1 MRPLRRGPQPG
12 SQRGSRVGV
21 AGRIYLTGLVCAA
34 LAAVVGISIERAR
47 FGPNDQNEALAR
59 VERSVR
65 TEIDSVASA
74 LNGIAS
80 AVAREPALFD
90 TAAADPA
97 GSRPLLDRADRAL
110 QGRTAGVFAV
120 TAYRP
125 SGAWPLAW
133 SGVPSEI
140 GVDRIAGP
148 ETYFVARGPL
158 GLRLIYIKPV
168 LDPVSGHRVG
178 VIAAER
184 LVSSSRGIRTAAPE
198 EGVLSLPT
206 LVPVTV
212 RPHDPGASVPG
223 FVIQSPL
230 GQPLLVAR
238 VTPEAIQETRARW
251 RENISAIVLGIL
263 ALTLIV
269 ALPPLLRW
277 RGAFPALNDH
287 LKAMGVILSLLAAA
301 RLLLWLAPT
310 ERWTDQVFRL
320 TALGPGLRILLR
332 TPIDFLLTLATIAA
346 VVVLAFDLVERLRR
360 TIRHRLPPPDSRS
373 DWAMFA
379 TTQLGAGAAVALLL
393 VGYEVLLGNAISA
406 TSVDALHFSLH
417 PLVSARLAFAVG
429 LLMAQAVVFWAG
441 IVFVVLM
448 TLPWRAPRSGGIAL
462 AGFALQALPVL
473 AISIFPRAIG
483 AAPSTVPAMPTA
495 FAGLA
500 CLALAW
506 GMVWVRPRYRHASQ
520 ALRLFAGALV
530 LLIPAFVLYPSV
542 HHFADRGLRRLVEE
556 EYARQAKDQRPELQA
571 KLRNVLQQI
580 DALDI
585 PNLAAPAP
593 AQAAASNIAFE
604 MWANTNLALER
615 LASSLELYDAEGRPA
630 ARFTLNLPD
639 YVSTAQRWREPSCD
653 WEIFEEASLFG
664 SEERRLF
671 HAGRGICDANSDT
684 PTGGSIVVT
693 VMLDYETLPFITV
706 RNPYNEL
713 IRPADSLPPEGSA
726 GRTVQFVVYG
736 WGRGSLYS
744 SSARA
749 FPLDD
754 TLLGLIAQS
763 RRPFWTTMSDG
774 EREYSTY
781 IQNDRVGIYV
791 IGFPVVTRV
800 DHLINLAELATLI
813 GLTYVVLLAL
823 AWSVSALGGTTAAS
837 GRALLR
843 EVRASFYRKLFL
855 AFLAA
860 SVLPV
865 MVLALATRTFFEL
878 QLESSVQ
885 SDAVRTAAVA
895 QRVIEE
901 YVALQ
906 ELDAGGSQPSDDI
919 MVWLS
924 RAIDQDVNIYRG
936 PMLRATSERDLF
948 DSGLLP
954 ERTPSHVYRAIEI
967 ERLSSHVGQEV
978 IGSVPH
984 VLAAAPVRLEEGR
997 AILTVP
1003 LALRQQ
1009 EVDRQIDTLDR
1020 RVLLAAVLFALLGAA
1035 IGYSMA
1041 ERIGDP
1047 VNRLTR
1053 ATRRIARGDFSA
1065 RVAETSSDE
1074 LRRLVADFNRMA
1086 ADLERQRNELQRTH
1100 RLEAWAEMA
1109 RQVAHEIKNPLTP
1122 IQLSSEHLMRVNK
1135 DKGEPLTPVLEE
1147 CVTSILSQVK
1157 LLRQISAEFSSFASR
1172 PTPHPAP
1179 TSLAELIPPV
1189 VEPYIAGLAGHVRI
1203 DVDVPA
1209 SLPLVVVDRLLLARA
1224 ITNMMENALH
1234 AMPGGG
1240 TLTIKAAAGPALS
1253 EVDGPSTVRLSVAD
1267 TGSGMDPEALRR
1279 IFEPYFSTKATGTG
1293 LGLTIAKRNV
1303 ELHGGRIQAESTL
1316 GKGTTVTIELP
1327 VGEGSIDN
1335 RQTPNE

>member
-1 MRPLRRGPQPG
+1 MKTGSVARPLRRILL
-12 SQRGSRVGV
+12 
-21 AGRIYLTGLVCAA
+21 AGLVCAS
-34 LAAVVGISIERAR
+34 LAAAVGIAIERAR
-47 FGPNDQNEALAR
+47 LGPDDPAEAIAR
-59 VERSVR
+59 VERSAR
-65 TEIDSVASA
+65 AEIDGVASA
-74 LNGIAS
+74 LNDITAS
-80 AVAREPALFD
+80 VAREPALFD

-97 GSRPLLDRADRAL
+97 GARPLLDRADQAL
-110 QGRTAGVFAV
+110 QARTAGVFAV

-125 SGAWPLAW
+125 SGTPLAW

-140 GVDRIAGP
+140 GIERIAGP
-148 ETYFVARGPL
+148 ETFFVAHGPL

-168 LDPVSGHRVG
+168 LDPVSGHRIG
-178 VIAAER
+178 VVASER
-184 LVSSSRGIRTAAPE
+184 LISSSRGLRTIAPE

-212 RPHDPGASVPG
+212 KPHDAGSSENG

-230 GQPLLVAR
+230 GQPLLVAQ
-238 VTPEAIQETRARW
+238 VTAEAIHETRARW
-251 RENISAIVLGIL
+251 RGDVSALVLGIL

-269 ALPPLLRW
+269 AVPPLFRW
-277 RGAFPALNDH
+277 RGAFPKLKEHLN
-287 LKAMGVILSLLAAA
+287 ATGVILTMIVAA
-301 RLLLWLAPT
+301 RVVLWFAPT
-310 ERWTDQVFRL
+310 LRWTDQVFR
-320 TALGPGLRILLR
+320 TNVLGPGLRALLR
-332 TPIDFLLTLATIAA
+332 TPVDFLLTMAAAAA
-346 VVVLAFDLVERLRR
+346 VIALAFDLVDRLRR
-360 TIRHRLPPPDSRS
+360 TVRRRLPPPDDRRE
-373 DWAMFA
+373 WALFA
-379 TTQLGAGAAVALLL
+379 ATQLGAGTAVALLL

-417 PLVSARLAFAVG
+417 PLASARLAFAVG
-429 LLMAQAVVFWAG
+429 LLLAQSIVFWSG
-441 IVFVVLM
+441 IVAVVLM
-448 TLPWRAPRSGGIAL
+448 TLPWRVPRNGGVAV

-483 AAPSTVPAMPTA
+483 AAPSTVPALPTA

-500 CLALAW
+500 CLSLAW
-506 GMVWVRPRYRHASQ
+506 AMVWARPRYRHASQ
-520 ALRLFAGALV
+520 ALRLFTGALV

-542 HHFADRGLRRLVEE
+542 HHFADRGLRRLIEE
-556 EYARQAKDQRPELQA
+556 EYARQAKDQRPELHA
-571 KLRNVLQQI
+571 KLQTVLQQI

-585 PNLAAPAP
+585 PNLSAPART
-593 AQAAASNIAFE
+593 QSGASNPALE
-604 MWANTNLALER
+604 LWAKTNLATER
-615 LASSLELYDAEGRPA
+615 LASSLELYDAAGRLA
-630 ARFTLNLPD
+630 GRRFALNLPD
-639 YVSTAQRWREPSCD
+639 YVSTAQTWREPSCD

-671 HAGRGICDANSDT
+671 HAGRGICAANSDT
-684 PTGGSIVVT
+684 PTGGSIVVN
-693 VMLDYETLPFITV
+693 VMLDYETLPFIAP

-713 IRPADSLPPEGSA
+713 IRPADTVPPEGAA
-726 GRTVQFVVYG
+726 GRSVQFIVYG

-744 SSARA
+744 SNART

-754 TLLGLIAQS
+754 TLLGVIAQS

-774 EREYSTY
+774 ERDYSAY
-781 IQNDRVGIYV
+781 IQNDRAGIYV
-791 IGFPVVTRV
+791 IGFPVVTRL
-800 DHLINLAELATLI
+800 DHLINLAELTTLV
-813 GLTYVVLLAL
+813 GLTYVVLLTL
-823 AWSVSALGGTTAAS
+823 AWSVSALGGTAAAS

-885 SDAVRTAAVA
+885 SDAVRVAAVA

-906 ELDAGGSQPSDDI
+906 ERDEGASPSDDI

-936 PMLRATSERDLF
+936 PSLRATSERDLF

-954 ERTPSHVYRAIEI
+954 ERTPGHVYRAIEI
-967 ERLSSHVGQEV
+967 DRLSSHVGQEI
-978 IGSVPH
+978 IGAVPH

-1020 RVLLAAVLFALLGAA
+1020 RVLLAAVLFALLGAG

-1074 LRRLVADFNRMA
+1074 LRKLVADFNRMA
-1086 ADLERQRNELQRTH
+1086 GDLERQRNELQRTH

-1135 DKGEPLTPVLEE
+1135 DRGEPLTPVLEE

-1172 PTPHPAP
+1172 PTPHPTA
-1179 TSLAELIPPV
+1179 TSLAELIPSV
-1189 VEPYIAGLAGHVRI
+1189 VEPYITGLAGRVTI

-1209 SLPLVVVDRLLLARA
+1209 SLPMVVVDRALLARA

-1234 AMPGGG
+1234 AMPGSG
-1240 TLTIKAAAGPALS
+1240 TLTIKAEAR
-1253 EVDGPSTVRLSVAD
+1253 PSSVRLSVAD
-1267 TGSGMDPEALRR
+1267 TGTGMDPEALRR

-1303 ELHGGRIQAESTL
+1303 ELNGGRIHVESAL
-1316 GKGTTVTIELP
+1316 GRGTTVTIELP
-1327 VGEGSIDN
+1327 VGDVSNEE
-1335 RQTPNE
+1335 RQTENG

>member
-1 MRPLRRGPQPG
+1 MC
-12 SQRGSRVGV
+12 
-21 AGRIYLTGLVCAA
+21 AG
-34 LAAVVGISIERAR
+34 LAAIAGISIERAR
-47 FGPNDQNEALAR
+47 FGPNNQTEALAR

-65 TEIDSVASA
+65 AEIDSVASA
-74 LNGIAS
+74 LASIATT
-80 AVAREPALFD
+80 VAREPALFD

-97 GSRPLLDRADRAL
+97 GARHLLDRADQAL

-125 SGAWPLAW
+125 SGTPLAW

-140 GVDRIAGP
+140 GGDRIAGP
-148 ETYFVARGPL
+148 ETFFVARGPL
-158 GLRLIYIKPV
+158 GLRLIYIRPV
-168 LDPVSGHRVG
+168 LHPVSGNRVG
-178 VIAAER
+178 VVAAER
-184 LVSSSRGIRTAAPE
+184 LVSSSRGIRSAAPE

-212 RPHDPGASVPG
+212 RPYEQPASAPG

-230 GQPLLVAR
+230 GQALLVAR
-238 VTPEAIQETRARW
+238 VTPDAIEETRARW
-251 RENISAIVLGIL
+251 RGNISAVVLAVL

-269 ALPPLLRW
+269 ATPPLLRW
-277 RGAFPALNDH
+277 RESFPKLRQH
-287 LKAMGVILSLLAAA
+287 LKAIGLILALLIAA
-301 RLLLWLAPT
+301 RLLLWFAPT
-310 ERWTDQVFRL
+310 LRWTDQIFRT
-320 TALGPGLRILLR
+320 TALGPGLRTLLR
-332 TPIDFLLTLATIAA
+332 TPVDFLLTMAMIAA
-346 VVVLAFDLVERLRR
+346 IVVLAFDLVERLRR
-360 TIRHRLPPPDSRS
+360 TMRHRVPPPSSRS
-373 DWAMFA
+373 DWITFA
-379 TTQLGAGAAVALLL
+379 VTQFGAGAAVALLL

-417 PLVSARLAFAVG
+417 PLVSARLAFALG
-429 LLMAQAVVFWAG
+429 LILAEAIVFWTG
-441 IVFVVLM
+441 IVIVVLM
-448 TLPWRAPRSGGIAL
+448 TLPWRVSRSGGIAL
-462 AGFALQALPVL
+462 AGFALQAAPVFI
-473 AISIFPRAIG
+473 ISIFPRVIG
-483 AAPSTVPAMPTA
+483 AAPSTVPALPTA
-495 FAGLA
+495 FAGVA

-506 GMVWVRPRYRHASQ
+506 GMAWARPRYRHASQ
-520 ALRLFAGALV
+520 ALRLFTGALV

-542 HHFADRGLRRLVEE
+542 HHFADRGLRRLIEE

-571 KLRNVLQQI
+571 KLRTVLQQI

-585 PNLAAPAP
+585 PNLAAPAG
-593 AQAAASNIAFE
+593 AQTTTSNIAFE
-604 MWANTNLALER
+604 MWAQTNLATER
-615 LASSLELYDAEGRPA
+615 LASSLELYDAEGRLDGR
-630 ARFTLNLPD
+630 RFALNLPE
-639 YVSTAQRWREPSCD
+639 YVSTTQRWREPSCN

-671 HAGRGICDANSDT
+671 HAGRRICEESSDT
-684 PTGGSIVVT
+684 PTGGSIVVN
-693 VMLDYETLPFITV
+693 VMLDYETLPFITA

-713 IRPADSLPPEGSA
+713 IRPADALPPEGSA
-726 GRTVQFVVYG
+726 GRSVQFVVYG

-744 SSARA
+744 SNARA
-749 FPLDD
+749 FPLDES
-754 TLLGLIAQS
+754 LLSIIAQS
-763 RRPFWTTMSDG
+763 RRPFWTTMNDG
-774 EREYSTY
+774 ERDFSAY

-791 IGFPVVTRV
+791 IGYPVVTRL
-800 DHLINLAELATLI
+800 DHLINLAELTTLV
-813 GLTYVVLLAL
+813 GLTYVVLLTL

-885 SDAVRTAAVA
+885 SDAVRVAAVA

-906 ELDAGGSQPSDDI
+906 AREAGPEPSDDI

-924 RAIDQDVNIYRG
+924 RAIDHDVNIYRG
-936 PMLRATSERDLF
+936 PSLRATSERDLF

-954 ERTPSHVYRAIEI
+954 ERTPGHVYRAIEI

-1035 IGYSMA
+1035 IGYYMA

-1074 LRRLVADFNRMA
+1074 LRRLVADFNHMA

-1179 TSLAELIPPV
+1179 TSLAELIPAV
-1189 VEPYIAGLAGHVRI
+1189 VEPYITGLAGRVTI
-1203 DVDVPA
+1203 NVDVPA
-1209 SLPLVVVDRLLLARA
+1209 SLPTVIVDRVLLARA

-1240 TLTIKAAAGPALS
+1240 TLTIKADAT
-1253 EVDGPSTVRLSVAD
+1253 PSRVRLSVAD
-1267 TGSGMDPEALRR
+1267 SGTGMDPEALRR

-1303 ELHGGRIQAESTL
+1303 ELNGGQIYVQSSL

-1327 VGEGSIDN
+1327 VSEDS
-1335 RQTPNE
+1335 NEKRKT

>member
-1 MRPLRRGPQPG
+1 MSSVPVARPLR
-12 SQRGSRVGV
+12 
-21 AGRIYLTGLVCAA
+21 RIYLTGLVCAA
-34 LAAVVGISIERAR
+34 LAAAAGITLERRR
-47 FGPNDQNEALAR
+47 FGPNDQIEALAR

-65 TEIDSVASA
+65 AEFDAVASA
-74 LNGIAS
+74 LSDIAAS
-80 AVAREPALFD
+80 VAREPAQFD

-97 GSRPLLDRADRAL
+97 GARPLLDRADRAL

-140 GVDRIAGP
+140 AVERIAGP
-148 ETYFVARGPL
+148 ETFFVERGPL
-158 GLRLIYIKPV
+158 GLRLIYLKPV
-168 LDPVSGHRVG
+168 LEPVSGHRVG

-184 LVSSSRGIRTAAPE
+184 LVSSSRGMRTAAPE
-198 EGVLSLPT
+198 EGILSLPT
-206 LVPVTV
+206 LVPMTV
-212 RPHDPGASVPG
+212 RPHDPQATTPG
-223 FVIQSPL
+223 FVIYSPL

-238 VTPEAIQETRARW
+238 ATTEAIEETRARW
-251 RENISAIVLGIL
+251 RGNISAIVLGIL
-263 ALTLIV
+263 ALTVIV
-269 ALPPLLRW
+269 AMPPLLRW
-277 RGAFPALNDH
+277 RESFPKLKDH
-287 LKAMGVILSLLAAA
+287 LKAAGVILALLAVA
-301 RLLLWLAPT
+301 RLLLWFAPT
-310 ERWTDQVFRL
+310 VRWTDQVFHA
-320 TALGPGLRILLR
+320 TALGPGLRTLLR
-332 TPIDFLLTLATIAA
+332 TPVDFLLTMAAIAT
-346 VVVLAFDLVERLRR
+346 VVVLTFDLVERLRR
-360 TIRHRLPPPDSRS
+360 VIRPRLPPPESRPEWTAFS
-373 DWAMFA
+373 AA
-379 TTQLGAGAAVALLL
+379 QLGAGAAVALLL

-429 LLMAQAVVFWAG
+429 LILAQAVVFWAA
-441 IVFVVLM
+441 IVIVLLA
-448 TLPWRAPRSGGIAL
+448 TLPWRVPRSGGVAL
-462 AGFALQALPVL
+462 AAFALQAAPVL
-473 AISIFPRAIG
+473 VISIFPRVIG
-483 AAPSTVPAMPTA
+483 AAPSTVPALPTV

-542 HHFADRGLRRLVEE
+542 HHFADRGLRRLIEE

-571 KLRNVLQQI
+571 TLRTVLQQI

-585 PNLAAPAP
+585 PNLAAPVP
-593 AQAAASNIAFE
+593 AQAATPNIAFE
-604 MWANTNLALER
+604 MWTKTSLATER
-615 LASSLELYDAEGRPA
+615 LASSLELYDAAGRLSGR
-630 ARFTLNLPD
+630 RFALNLPD
-639 YVSTAQRWREPSCD
+639 YVSTAQTWREPSCD

-671 HAGRGICDANSDT
+671 HAGRGICEAGSDT
-684 PTGGSIVVT
+684 PSGGSIVVN
-693 VMLDYETLPFITV
+693 VMLDYEALPFITA

-713 IRPADSLPPEGSA
+713 IRPADTLPPEGSA
-726 GRTVQFVVYG
+726 GRSVQFAVYG
-736 WGRGSLYS
+736 WGRGSIYS
-744 SSARA
+744 STTRA
-749 FPLDD
+749 FPMNDSLLD
-754 TLLGLIAQS
+754 LIAQS
-763 RRPFWTTMSDG
+763 RQPFWTTMSDG
-774 EREYSTY
+774 ERDYSTY
-781 IQNDRVGIYV
+781 IQNDRAGIYV
-791 IGFPVVTRV
+791 IGFPVVTRT
-800 DHLINLAELATLI
+800 DHLINLAELATLV
-813 GLTYVVLLAL
+813 GLTYVVVLAL

-885 SDAVRTAAVA
+885 SDAVRVAAVA

-906 ELDAGGSQPSDDI
+906 ERDAGASQPSDDI

-924 RAIDQDVNIYRG
+924 RAIDQDVNIYQG
-936 PMLRATSERDLF
+936 PTLRATSERDLF

-954 ERTPSHVYRAIEI
+954 ERTPGHVYRAIEI
-967 ERLSSHVGQEV
+967 DRLSSYVGQEV
-978 IGSVPH
+978 VGSAPH
-984 VLAAAPVRLEEGR
+984 VLAAAPVRLEGGR

-1047 VNRLTR
+1047 VNRVTR

-1179 TSLAELIPPV
+1179 TSLAELIPSV
-1189 VEPYIAGLAGHVRI
+1189 VEPYITGLAGRVAI
-1203 DVDVPA
+1203 EVDVPA
-1209 SLPLVVVDRLLLARA
+1209 SLPMVVIDRVLLARA
-1224 ITNMMENALH
+1224 LTNMIENALH

-1240 TLTIKAAAGPALS
+1240 TLTIRANA
-1253 EVDGPSTVRLSVAD
+1253 GPSTIRLSVAD
-1267 TGSGMDPEALRR
+1267 TGTGMDPEALRR

-1303 ELHGGRIQAESTL
+1303 ELQGGQIYVQSSP

-1327 VGEGSIDN
+1327 VGEGRSEE
-1335 RQTPNE
+1335 RKPQNE

>member
-1 MRPLRRGPQPG
+1 MKTAPVARPLRRIFL
-12 SQRGSRVGV
+12 S
-21 AGRIYLTGLVCAA
+21 GLVCAA
-34 LAAVVGISIERAR
+34 LAAAAGIAIERAR
-47 FGPNDQNEALAR
+47 LGPDHPADAIAR

-65 TEIDSVASA
+65 EAIDDVASA
-74 LNGIAS
+74 LSDIATS
-80 AVAREPALFD
+80 VAREPALFD

-97 GSRPLLDRADRAL
+97 GARPLLDRADQAL

-125 SGAWPLAW
+125 SGTPLAW

-140 GVDRIAGP
+140 GVERIAGP
-148 ETYFVARGPL
+148 EAYFVARGPL

-168 LDPVSGHRVG
+168 LDPASGHRLG

-184 LVSSSRGIRTAAPE
+184 LISSSHGIRTATPE
-198 EGVLSLPT
+198 LGLLSLPT
-206 LVPVTV
+206 LVPVSV
-212 RPHDPGASVPG
+212 APHDPRDSAPG
-223 FVIQSPL
+223 VVIQSPL
-230 GQPLLVAR
+230 GQPLLA
-238 VTPEAIQETRARW
+238 TSITAESIQETRARW
-251 RENISAIVLGIL
+251 RGNVSAVVLGIL
-263 ALTLIV
+263 ALTLII
-269 ALPPLLRW
+269 AIPPLLRW
-277 RGAFPALNDH
+277 RESFPQLTDH
-287 LKAMGVILSLLAAA
+287 LKAAGVILAMLIAA
-301 RLLLWLAPT
+301 RLLLWFAPT
-310 ERWTDQVFRL
+310 ARWTDQVFRT
-320 TALGPGLRILLR
+320 TALGTSLRALLR
-332 TPIDFLLTLATIAA
+332 TPIDFLLTMAA
-346 VVVLAFDLVERLRR
+346 AAAFVALAFDLADRLRR
-360 TIRHRLPPPDSRS
+360 TVRHRLPPPDDRQE
-373 DWAMFA
+373 WMMFA
-379 TTQLGAGAAVALLL
+379 VTQVCAGAAVALLL
-393 VGYEVLLGNAISA
+393 VGYEVLLGNAIAA

-417 PLVSARLAFAVG
+417 PLATARLAFALG
-429 LLMAQAVVFWAG
+429 LLLAQAVVFWAG
-441 IVFVVLM
+441 IVVVVLM
-448 TLPWRAPRSGGIAL
+448 TLPWRAPRSGGVAIA
-462 AGFALQALPVL
+462 AFTLQALPVL
-473 AISIFPRAIG
+473 VISIFPRAIG
-483 AAPSTVPAMPTA
+483 AAPSTVPAVPTV
-495 FAGLA
+495 FAALS

-506 GMVWVRPRYRHASQ
+506 GMVWARPRYRHASQ

-542 HHFADRGLRRLVEE
+542 HHFADRGLRRLIEE
-556 EYARQAKDQRPELQA
+556 EYARQAKEQRPELHA

-585 PNLAAPAP
+585 PRLTAPQRAAQPP
-593 AQAAASNIAFE
+593 G
-604 MWANTNLALER
+604 TNLALAMWGETNLASER
-615 LASSLELYDAEGRPA
+615 LASSLELYDASGRLA
-630 ARFTLNLPD
+630 WRFALNLPD
-639 YVSTAQRWREPSCD
+639 FVSTAQQWREPSCD

-664 SEERRLF
+664 TEERRLF
-671 HAGRGICDANSDT
+671 HAGRGICEPNSDT
-684 PTGGSIVVT
+684 PTGGSIVVN
-693 VMLDYETLPFITV
+693 VMLDYETLPFITA
-706 RNPYNEL
+706 RNPYAEL
-713 IRPADSLPPEGSA
+713 IRPADTLPSEGSA
-726 GRTVQFVVYG
+726 GRSVQFVVYG
-736 WGRGSLYS
+736 WGRGSLFS
-744 SSARA
+744 STDRA
-749 FPLDD
+749 FPLDEG
-754 TLLGLIAQS
+754 LLGVIAQS

-774 EREYSTY
+774 ERSYSTY

-791 IGFPVVTRV
+791 IGFPIVTRL
-800 DHLINLAELATLI
+800 DHLINLAELTTLV
-813 GLTYVVLLAL
+813 GLTYVVLLTL
-823 AWSVSALGGTTAAS
+823 AWSVSALGGATAAS

-855 AFLAA
+855 AFLLA

-885 SDAVRTAAVA
+885 SDAVRVAAVA

-906 ELDAGGSQPSDDI
+906 ERDAAESPNDDI

-936 PMLRATSERDLF
+936 PTLRATSERDLF

-954 ERTPSHVYRAIEI
+954 ERTPGHVYRAIEI
-967 ERLSSHVGQEV
+967 DRLASHVGQEN

-1009 EVDRQIDTLDR
+1009 EVDRQIDALDR

-1035 IGYSMA
+1035 LGYYMA

-1053 ATRRIARGDFSA
+1053 ATRRIARGDFGA

-1074 LRRLVADFNRMA
+1074 LRRLVADFNQMA
-1086 ADLERQRNELQRTH
+1086 ADLERQRKELQRTH

-1135 DKGEPLTPVLEE
+1135 DRGEPLTPVLED

-1179 TSLAELIPPV
+1179 TSLAELIPSV
-1189 VEPYIAGLAGHVRI
+1189 VEPYITGLAGRVAVE
-1203 DVDVPA
+1203 VDVPA
-1209 SLPLVVVDRLLLARA
+1209 SLPMVVVDRVLLARA
-1224 ITNMMENALH
+1224 ITNMIENALH

-1240 TLTIKAAAGPALS
+1240 TLTIKAEAR
-1253 EVDGPSTVRLSVAD
+1253 PSAVRIAVAD
-1267 TGSGMDPEALRR
+1267 TGTGMDPEALRR

-1303 ELHGGRIQAESTL
+1303 ELNGGQIHVQSSP

-1327 VGEGSIDN
+1327 V
-1335 RQTPNE
+1335 

>member
-1 MRPLRRGPQPG
+1 VSTAAVARPLRR
-12 SQRGSRVGV
+12 
-21 AGRIYLTGLVCAA
+21 ICLTGLVCAA
-34 LAAVVGISIERAR
+34 LAAAAGITIERTR
-47 FGPNDQNEALAR
+47 FGPDDPDEARAR

-65 TEIDSVASA
+65 AEIDSVAA
-74 LNGIAS
+74 TLNDIAS
-80 AVAREPALFD
+80 FVAVQPALFD

-97 GSRPLLDRADRAL
+97 GARPLLDRADQAL
-110 QGRTAGVFAV
+110 RGRTPGVFAV

-140 GVDRIAGP
+140 SVDRIAGP

-158 GLRLIYIKPV
+158 GLRLIYVRPV

-184 LVSSSRGIRTAAPE
+184 LVSSSRGIRRAGPE

-206 LVPVTV
+206 LVPANV
-212 RPHDPGASVPG
+212 RPYDPQSGSPG
-223 FVIQSPL
+223 FVIESPL
-230 GQPLLVAR
+230 GQPLLVAS
-238 VTPEAIQETRARW
+238 VTEEAIHNTRARW
-251 RENISAIVLGIL
+251 RSNVSAIVLAIL
-263 ALTLIV
+263 ALMLVV
-269 ALPPLLRW
+269 AMPPLLRW
-277 RGAFPALNDH
+277 RDSFPQWKDH
-287 LKAMGVILSLLAAA
+287 LQAAA
-301 RLLLWLAPT
+301 VIVVLLVGARFVLWFAPT
-310 ERWTDQVFRL
+310 ERWTDQVFR
-320 TALGPGLRILLR
+320 TAALGPALRALLR
-332 TPIDFLLTLATIAA
+332 TPIDFLLTMAGMAA
-346 VVVLAFDLVERLRR
+346 LVVLAFDLVERLRR
-360 TIRHRLPPPDSRS
+360 TFRLRLPPPESRHE
-373 DWAMFA
+373 WAVFA
-379 TTQLGAGAAVALLL
+379 ATQMGAGAAVALLL

-429 LLMAQAVVFWAG
+429 LLLAQAVVFWAG
-441 IVFVVLM
+441 IAIVVLL
-448 TLPWRAPRSGGIAL
+448 TLPWRVPRRGGTAF
-462 AGFALQALPVL
+462 AAFALQAVPVL
-473 AISIFPRAIG
+473 VISIFPRAIG
-483 AAPSTVPAMPTA
+483 AAPSTVPALPTA

-500 CLALAW
+500 CLGLAW
-506 GMVWVRPRYRHASQ
+506 GMVWARPRYRHASQ

-542 HHFADRGLRRLVEE
+542 HHFADRGLRRLIEE
-556 EYARQAKDQRPELQA
+556 EYARQAKDQRPELHA
-571 KLRNVLQQI
+571 KLQTVLQQI
-580 DALDI
+580 DALDT
-585 PNLAAPAP
+585 PDLSSSRALPAG
-593 AQAAASNIAFE
+593 SNPAFE
-604 MWANTNLALER
+604 MWAQTNLATER
-615 LASSLELYDAEGRPA
+615 LASSLELYDAEGRLQGR
-630 ARFTLNLPD
+630 RFALNLPD
-639 YVSTAQRWREPSCD
+639 YVSNAQRWREPSCD

-671 HAGRGICDANSDT
+671 HAGRGICAANSDT
-684 PTGGSIVVT
+684 PTGGSIVVN
-693 VMLDYETLPFITV
+693 VMLDYETLPFITT

-713 IRPADSLPPEGSA
+713 IRPADTLPPEGTA
-726 GRTVQFVVYG
+726 GRSVQFVVYG

-744 SSARA
+744 SNARA

-754 TLLGLIAQS
+754 TLLGVIAQS

-774 EREYSTY
+774 ERDYSTY

-791 IGFPVVTRV
+791 IGFPVVTRI
-800 DHLINLAELATLI
+800 DHLINLAELTTLV
-813 GLTYVVLLAL
+813 GLTYVILLTL
-823 AWSVSALGGTTAAS
+823 IWSLSALGGTSAAS

-885 SDAVRTAAVA
+885 SDAVRIAAVA

-906 ELDAGGSQPSDDI
+906 ERDVGPSPSDDI

-924 RAIDQDVNIYRG
+924 RAIDQDVNIYSG
-936 PMLRATSERDLF
+936 PTLRATSERDLF

-978 IGSVPH
+978 VGSVPH

-1035 IGYSMA
+1035 IGYYMA

-1086 ADLERQRNELQRTH
+1086 ADLERQRQELERTH

-1135 DKGEPLTPVLEE
+1135 DKGEPLTPVLED

-1179 TSLAELIPPV
+1179 TSLAELIPSV
-1189 VEPYIAGLAGHVRI
+1189 VEPYVTGLAGRVTI
-1203 DVDVPA
+1203 DVDVPS
-1209 SLPLVVVDRLLLARA
+1209 SLPLVVVDRVLLSRA

-1240 TLTIKAAAGPALS
+1240 TLTITAEAAAS
-1253 EVDGPSTVRLSVAD
+1253 VVRLSVSD
-1267 TGSGMDPEALRR
+1267 TGTGMDAEALRR

-1303 ELHGGRIQAESTL
+1303 ELNGGQIHVQSAP

-1327 VGEGSIDN
+1327 V
-1335 RQTPNE
+1335 

>member
-1 MRPLRRGPQPG
+1 MSTASVARPLRR
-12 SQRGSRVGV
+12 
-21 AGRIYLTGLVCAA
+21 IYLAGLVCAA
-34 LAAVVGISIERAR
+34 LAAAVGISIERAR
-47 FGPNDQNEALAR
+47 FGPDDPNEAMAR

-65 TEIDSVASA
+65 AEIDVVASA
-74 LNGIAS
+74 LTDIAAS
-80 AVAREPALFD
+80 VAREQALFD
-90 TAAADPA
+90 IAAADPTEGA
-97 GSRPLLDRADRAL
+97 RRLLDRADQAL

-140 GVDRIAGP
+140 SLERIVGP
-148 ETYFVARGPL
+148 ETFFVARGPL
-158 GLRLIYIKPV
+158 GLRLIYTRPV

-178 VIAAER
+178 VVAAER
-184 LVSSSRGIRTAAPE
+184 LISSSRGMRAAAPE
-198 EGVLSLPT
+198 EGLLSLPT

-212 RPHDPGASVPG
+212 RAYDARENAEG
-223 FVIQSPL
+223 FAIPSPL

-238 VTPEAIQETRARW
+238 VTPGAIEDTRARW
-251 RENISAIVLGIL
+251 RANISGAVLGIL

-269 ALPPLLRW
+269 SLPPLLRW
-277 RGAFPALNDH
+277 RESFPKLRSH
-287 LKAMGVILSLLAAA
+287 LKAISVVVLLLVAA
-301 RLLLWLAPT
+301 RLLLWFAPT
-310 ERWTDQVFRL
+310 VRWTDQVFR
-320 TALGPGLRILLR
+320 TAALGPGLRTLLR
-332 TPIDFLLTLATIAA
+332 TPVDFLLTMAVIAA
-346 VVVLAFDLVERLRR
+346 AVMLAFDLVERLRR
-360 TIRHRLPPPDSRS
+360 TIRHRLPPPEQRQ
-373 DWAMFA
+373 DWTMFA
-379 TTQLGAGAAVALLL
+379 VAQIGAGAAVALLL

-417 PLVSARLAFAVG
+417 PLVSARLAFALG
-429 LLMAQAVVFWAG
+429 LLLAQAVVFWSAVV
-441 IVFVVLM
+441 IVVLM
-448 TLPWRAPRSGGIAL
+448 TLPWRVPRTGGVAL
-462 AGFALQALPVL
+462 AGFALQAVPVL

-483 AAPSTVPAMPTA
+483 AAPSTVPAIPTA

-506 GMVWVRPRYRHASQ
+506 GMVWARPRYRHASQ

-542 HHFADRGLRRLVEE
+542 HHFADRGLRRLIEE
-556 EYARQAKDQRPELQA
+556 EYARQAKDQRPELHA
-571 KLRNVLQQI
+571 KLRTVLQQI
-580 DALDI
+580 DALEI
-585 PNLAAPAP
+585 PPLAPPAP
-593 AQAAASNIAFE
+593 NQPASSLAFE
-604 MWANTNLALER
+604 LWRQTNLATER
-615 LASSLELYDAEGRPA
+615 LASSLELYDAAGRLDGR
-630 ARFTLNLPD
+630 RFALNLPD
-639 YVSTAQRWREPSCD
+639 YAPTTLWHEPSCD

-671 HAGRGICDANSDT
+671 HAGRGICDSNSDV
-684 PTGGSIVVT
+684 PTGGSIVVN
-693 VMLDYETLPFITV
+693 VMLDYETLPFITA

-713 IRPADSLPPEGSA
+713 IRPSDMLPPEGSV
-726 GRTVQFVVYG
+726 GRSVQFVVYG

-744 SSARA
+744 SNTRA

-754 TLLGLIAQS
+754 ALLDVIAQS

-774 EREYSTY
+774 ERQFSTY

-791 IGFPVVTRV
+791 IGFPVVTRL
-800 DHLINLAELATLI
+800 DHLINLAELTTLV
-813 GLTYVVLLAL
+813 GLTYAVLLL
-823 AWSVSALGGTTAAS
+823 LGWSVSALGGTTASS

-860 SVLPV
+860 SVVPV

-885 SDAVRTAAVA
+885 SDAVRVASVA

-906 ELDAGGSQPSDDI
+906 ERAVGASPNDDI

-924 RAIDQDVNIYRG
+924 RAIDQDVNIYQG
-936 PMLRATSERDLF
+936 PTLRATSERDLF

-967 ERLSSHVGQEV
+967 DRLPSHVGQEV

-1035 IGYSMA
+1035 IGYTMA

-1065 RVAETSSDE
+1065 RVMETSSDE
-1074 LRRLVADFNRMA
+1074 LRRLVADFNHMA

-1172 PTPHPAP
+1172 PTPHPSP
-1179 TSLAELIPPV
+1179 TSLAELIPAV
-1189 VEPYIAGLAGHVRI
+1189 VEPYITGLAGRVTI

-1209 SLPLVVVDRLLLARA
+1209 SLPTVVVDRVLLARA
-1224 ITNMMENALH
+1224 LTNMIENALH

-1240 TLTIKAAAGPALS
+1240 TLTITATAGS
-1253 EVDGPSTVRLSVAD
+1253 SSIRLSVAD
-1267 TGSGMDPEALRR
+1267 TGTGMDPEALRR

-1303 ELHGGRIQAESTL
+1303 ELNGGQIHVQSSP
-1316 GKGTTVTIELP
+1316 GKGTTVIIELP
-1327 VGEGSIDN
+1327 VG
-1335 RQTPNE
+1335 QP

>member
-1 MRPLRRGPQPG
+1 MSTTSVARPLR
-12 SQRGSRVGV
+12 
-21 AGRIYLTGLVCAA
+21 RIYLTGLLCAA
-34 LAAVVGISIERAR
+34 LAAAAGIAFERTR
-47 FGPNDQNEALAR
+47 FGPDDPDEARAR

-65 TEIDSVASA
+65 AEIDAVAVA
-74 LNGIAS
+74 LNDIAS
-80 AVAREPALFD
+80 FVARQPALFD
-90 TAAADPA
+90 TAVTDPA
-97 GSRPLLDRADRAL
+97 GARPLLDRTELAL
-110 QGRTAGVFAV
+110 QGRTPGVFAV

-125 SGAWPLAW
+125 SGTPLAW

-140 GVDRIAGP
+140 SVQRIGGP
-148 ETYFVARGPL
+148 EAYFVARGPL
-158 GLRLIYIKPV
+158 GLRLIYMRPV

-184 LVSSSRGIRTAAPE
+184 LVSSSRGIRKAAPE

-206 LVPVTV
+206 LVPVSV
-212 RPHDPGASVPG
+212 RPHESQAVSSG
-223 FVIQSPL
+223 FVIESPL
-230 GQPLLVAR
+230 GQPLLVAS

-251 RENISAIVLGIL
+251 RSNVSAVVLGIL

-269 ALPPLLRW
+269 AMPPLLR
-277 RGAFPALNDH
+277 RRESFPRLDDH
-287 LKAMGVILSLLAAA
+287 LNAAGVIVALLVSA
-301 RLLLWLAPT
+301 RIVLWFAPT
-310 ERWTDQVFRL
+310 ERWTDQVFR
-320 TALGPGLRILLR
+320 TAVLGPGLRALLR
-332 TPIDFLLTLATIAA
+332 TPVDFLLTMASIAA
-346 VVVLAFDLVERLRR
+346 LVVLAFDLVERFRR
-360 TIRHRLPPPDSRS
+360 TLRHRLPPPESRQE
-373 DWAMFA
+373 WTLFA
-379 TTQLGAGAAVALLL
+379 ATQMVAGAIVALLL

-429 LLMAQAVVFWAG
+429 LLLAQAVVFWSG
-441 IVFVVLM
+441 ILMIVLL
-448 TLPWRAPRSGGIAL
+448 TLPWRAPRRGAT
-462 AGFALQALPVL
+462 AFAAFALQAVPVL
-473 AISIFPRAIG
+473 VISIFPRAIG

-495 FAGLA
+495 VAGIA

-506 GMVWVRPRYRHASQ
+506 GMVWTRPRYRHASQ
-520 ALRLFAGALV
+520 ALRLFTGALV

-542 HHFADRGLRRLVEE
+542 HHFADRGLRRLIEE
-556 EYARQAKDQRPELQA
+556 EYARQAKDQRPELHA
-571 KLRNVLQQI
+571 KLQTVLQQI
-580 DALDI
+580 DALDT
-585 PNLAAPAP
+585 PDLSSSRTRPS
-593 AQAAASNIAFE
+593 ASNPAFE
-604 MWANTNLALER
+604 MWAQTNLATER
-615 LASSLELYDAEGRPA
+615 LASSLELYDAQGRLDGR
-630 ARFTLNLPD
+630 RFALNLPD
-639 YVSTAQRWREPSCD
+639 YVSTAQSWREPSCD

-671 HAGRGICDANSDT
+671 HAGRGICAPNSDT
-684 PTGGSIVVT
+684 PTGGSIVVN
-693 VMLDYETLPFITV
+693 VMLDYETLPFITT

-713 IRPADSLPPEGSA
+713 IRPADTLPPEGA
-726 GRTVQFVVYG
+726 VGRSVQFVVYG

-763 RRPFWTTMSDG
+763 RRPFWTTMNDG
-774 EREYSTY
+774 ERDYSTY

-791 IGFPVVTRV
+791 IGFPVVTRT
-800 DHLINLAELATLI
+800 DHLINLAELTTLV
-813 GLTYVVLLAL
+813 GLTYVVLLTL
-823 AWSVSALGGTTAAS
+823 AWLISALGGTAAAS

-885 SDAVRTAAVA
+885 SDAVRIAAVA

-906 ELDAGGSQPSDDI
+906 ERDVGPSPSDDI

-924 RAIDQDVNIYRG
+924 RAIDQDVNIYVG
-936 PMLRATSERDLF
+936 PTLRATSERDLF

-954 ERTPSHVYRAIEI
+954 ERTPGHVYRAIEI
-967 ERLSSHVGQEV
+967 ERLASHVGQEI
-978 IGSVPH
+978 IGSAPH

-1053 ATRRIARGDFSA
+1053 ATRRIARGDFTA

-1074 LRRLVADFNRMA
+1074 LRRLVGDFNRMA

-1147 CVTSILSQVK
+1147 CVSSILSQVK

-1179 TSLAELIPPV
+1179 TSLSELIPSV
-1189 VEPYIAGLAGHVRI
+1189 VEPYITGLAGRVTI

-1209 SLPLVVVDRLLLARA
+1209 SLPSVVVDRVLLARA
-1224 ITNMMENALH
+1224 ITNMIENALH

-1240 TLTIKAAAGPALS
+1240 TLTIAAEAAPP
-1253 EVDGPSTVRLSVAD
+1253 VVTLSVID
-1267 TGSGMDPEALRR
+1267 TGTGMDPDALRR

-1303 ELHGGRIQAESTL
+1303 ELNGGKIHVQSSP

-1327 VGEGSIDN
+1327 IAV
-1335 RQTPNE
+1335 

>member
-1 MRPLRRGPQPG
+1 VSTHVVARPLRR
-12 SQRGSRVGV
+12 
-21 AGRIYLTGLVCAA
+21 IYLSGLLCAA
-34 LAAVVGISIERAR
+34 LAAIIGISIERAR
-47 FGPNDQNEALAR
+47 FGPNDSNEALAR
-59 VERSVR
+59 VERSAAAEV
-65 TEIDSVASA
+65 TAVAAALNDIAVSVARDPGLFA
-74 LNGIAS
+74 PA
-80 AVAREPALFD
+80 AV
-90 TAAADPA
+90 DPA
-97 GSRPLLDRADRAL
+97 GARPLLDRVDQAL
-110 QGRTAGVFAV
+110 VGRTAGVFAV

-125 SGAWPLAW
+125 SGTPLAW

-140 GVDRIAGP
+140 EPQRIASP
-148 ETYFVARGPL
+148 ETYFVAPGPL

-168 LDPVSGHRVG
+168 LDLAKGHRIG

-184 LVSSSRGIRTAAPE
+184 LVSTARGIRTTAPE
-198 EGVLSLPT
+198 EGILSLPT

-212 RPHDPGASVPG
+212 RPYDSRGDMSG
-223 FVIQSPL
+223 FVIPSPL
-230 GQPLLVAR
+230 GQPLLVAS
-238 VTPEAIQETRARW
+238 VAPDAIQETRARW
-251 RENISAIVLGIL
+251 RANITAIVLSIL

-269 ALPPLLRW
+269 SIPPLLRW
-277 RGAFPALNDH
+277 REAFPKLKDH
-287 LKAMGVILSLLAAA
+287 LKFVGVVLTMLAIA
-301 RLLLWLAPT
+301 RLLLWFAPT

-320 TALGPGLRILLR
+320 TTLGPRLRTLLR
-332 TPIDFLLTLATIAA
+332 TPTDFLLTMATIAA

-360 TIRHRLPPPDSRS
+360 AIRHRRPTPETRREWSL
-373 DWAMFA
+373 FA
-379 TTQLGAGAAVALLL
+379 VTQLAAGATVALLL

-417 PLVSARLAFAVG
+417 PLVSARLAFALG
-429 LLMAQAVVFWAG
+429 LLLAEAVVFWAG
-441 IVFVVLM
+441 IAIVVLM
-448 TLPWRAPRSGGIAL
+448 TMPWRTSRGDTVAFA
-462 AGFALQALPVL
+462 AFALQALPVL
-473 AISIFPRAIG
+473 LISIFPRVIG
-483 AAPSTVPAMPTA
+483 AAPSTVPAVPTA

-500 CLALAW
+500 CLTLAW
-506 GMVWVRPRYRHASQ
+506 GMAWARPRYRHASQ

-530 LLIPAFVLYPSV
+530 LLIPAYVLYPSV
-542 HHFADRGLRRLVEE
+542 HHFADRGLRRLIEE

-580 DALDI
+580 DAREI
-585 PNLAAPAP
+585 PDLSTPR
-593 AQAAASNIAFE
+593 AAARATPQEPSSIAFE
-604 MWANTNLALER
+604 MWRNTSLATER
-615 LASSLELYDAEGRPA
+615 LASSLELYDAQGELGGR
-630 ARFTLNLPD
+630 RFALNLPD
-639 YVSTAQRWREPSCD
+639 FVSTAQRWREPSCD

-671 HAGRGICDANSDT
+671 HAGRGICEPGSDT
-684 PTGGSIVVT
+684 PTGGSIVVN
-693 VMLDYETLPFITV
+693 VMLDYETLPFITT

-713 IRPADSLPPEGSA
+713 IRPIDALPPEGSA
-726 GRTVQFVVYG
+726 GRTVQFIVYG
-736 WGRGSLYS
+736 WGRGSVYAS
-744 SSARA
+744 NNRA

-754 TLLGLIAQS
+754 TLLNVIAES

-774 EREYSTY
+774 ERDYSSY

-791 IGFPVVTRV
+791 IGFPVVTRL
-800 DHLINLAELATLI
+800 DHLINLAELATLV
-813 GLTYVVLLAL
+813 GLTYVTLLAL
-823 AWSVSALGGTTAAS
+823 AWLVSALGGTTATS

-885 SDAVRTAAVA
+885 SDAVRVAAVA

-906 ELDAGGSQPSDDI
+906 EREASGSPSDDI

-936 PMLRATSERDLF
+936 ATLLATSERDLF
-948 DSGLLP
+948 DSRVLP
-954 ERTPSHVYRAIEI
+954 NRTPGHVYRAIEI
-967 ERLSSHVGQEV
+967 DRLSSHVGEEA

-984 VLAAAPVRLEEGR
+984 VLAAAPVRLENGR

-1020 RVLLAAVLFALLGAA
+1020 RVLLAAVLFALLGAG

-1074 LRRLVADFNRMA
+1074 LRRLVADFNHMA
-1086 ADLERQRNELQRTH
+1086 ADLERQRNELERTH

-1122 IQLSSEHLMRVNK
+1122 IQLSSEHLMRVHK
-1135 DKGEPLTPVLEE
+1135 DKGEPLSPVLEE

-1179 TSLAELIPPV
+1179 TSLAELIPAV
-1189 VEPYIAGLAGHVRI
+1189 VEPYITGLAGRVRI
-1203 DVDVPA
+1203 DVHVPT
-1209 SLPLVVVDRLLLARA
+1209 SLPVVVVDRTLLARA

-1240 TLTIKAAAGPALS
+1240 TLTIKAEAGPA
-1253 EVDGPSTVRLSVAD
+1253 TVRLSVAD

-1303 ELHGGRIQAESTL
+1303 ELQGGRIHVHSEL
-1316 GKGTTVTIELP
+1316 GKGTTVVIELP
-1327 VGEGSIDN
+1327 IGEDGKEK
-1335 RQTPNE
+1335 RKTQNE

>member
-1 MRPLRRGPQPG
+1 VSTSVARPLRR
-12 SQRGSRVGV
+12 
-21 AGRIYLTGLVCAA
+21 IYLSGLVCAA
-34 LAAVVGISIERAR
+34 LAAIAGISIERAR
-47 FGPNDQNEALAR
+47 FGSNDENEASAR

-65 TEIDSVASA
+65 AEIDVVAAA
-74 LNGIAS
+74 LNDIAS
-80 AVAREPALFD
+80 SMAREPALFD

-97 GSRPLLDRADRAL
+97 LARPLLDRADQAL

-148 ETYFVARGPL
+148 ETFFVAHGPL

-206 LVPVTV
+206 LVPAVV
-212 RPHDPGASVPG
+212 RPHDPRLTAPG
-223 FVIQSPL
+223 FVVQSPL

-238 VTPEAIQETRARW
+238 VTPEAIRDTRARW
-251 RENISAIVLGIL
+251 RGNISAVVLGIL

-277 RGAFPALNDH
+277 REDFPKLNDH
-287 LKAMGVILSLLAAA
+287 LKAVGLILALLAAA
-301 RLLLWLAPT
+301 RLLLWFAPT
-310 ERWTDQVFRL
+310 SRWTDQVFRL
-320 TALGPGLRILLR
+320 TALGPGLRTLLR
-332 TPIDFLLTLATIAA
+332 TPIDFLLTMAAIAA

-360 TIRHRLPPPDSRS
+360 TIRHRLPPPERRY
-373 DWAMFA
+373 DWTLFA
-379 TTQLGAGAAVALLL
+379 ITQLCAGAAVALLL

-429 LLMAQAVVFWAG
+429 LLLAQAIVFWAG
-441 IVFVVLM
+441 IVIVVLM
-448 TLPWRAPRSGGIAL
+448 TLAWRAPRSGGIAL
-462 AGFALQALPVL
+462 AAFALQALPVL

-483 AAPSTVPAMPTA
+483 AAPSTVPAVPTA

-506 GMVWVRPRYRHASQ
+506 AMVWVRPRYRHASQ

-530 LLIPAFVLYPSV
+530 LLIPAYVLYPSV
-542 HHFADRGLRRLVEE
+542 HHFADRGLRRLIEE

-571 KLRNVLQQI
+571 KLRTVLQQI

-585 PNLAAPAP
+585 PNLAAPVRP
-593 AQAAASNIAFE
+593 QAAASDIAFG
-604 MWANTNLALER
+604 MWANTNLATER
-615 LASSLELYDAEGRPA
+615 LASSLELYDADTTRVS
-630 ARFTLNLPD
+630 RFALNVPD
-639 YVSTAQRWREPSCD
+639 YLSSAQRWREPSCD

-671 HAGRGICDANSDT
+671 HAGRGICEPNSDV
-684 PTGGSIVVT
+684 PTGGSIVVN
-693 VMLDYETLPFITV
+693 VMLDYETLPFITT

-713 IRPADSLPPEGSA
+713 IRPADSLPPEGSV
-726 GRTVQFVVYG
+726 GRSVQFVVYG

-744 SSARA
+744 SNTRA
-749 FPLDD
+749 FPLDE
-754 TLLGLIAQS
+754 TLLDVIAQS

-774 EREYSTY
+774 ERDYSTY

-791 IGFPVVTRV
+791 IGFPVVTRL
-800 DHLINLAELATLI
+800 DHLINLAELTTLV
-813 GLTYVVLLAL
+813 GLTYVLLLAL
-823 AWSVSALGGTTAAS
+823 AWSVSALGGTAAAS

-885 SDAVRTAAVA
+885 SDAVRIAAVA

-906 ELDAGGSQPSDDI
+906 ERDLSASPSDDI

-924 RAIDQDVNIYRG
+924 RAIDQDVNIYSG
-936 PMLRATSERDLF
+936 PTLIATSERDLF

-954 ERTPSHVYRAIEI
+954 ERTPGHMYRAIEI
-967 ERLSSHVGQEV
+967 DRLASHVGQEV

-984 VLAAAPVRLEEGR
+984 VLAAAPVRLEGGR

-1035 IGYSMA
+1035 IGYYMA

-1053 ATRRIARGDFSA
+1053 ATRRIARGDFGA

-1074 LRRLVADFNRMA
+1074 LRRLVADFNQMA

-1100 RLEAWAEMA
+1100 RLDAWAEMA

-1179 TSLAELIPPV
+1179 TSLAELIPSV
-1189 VEPYIAGLAGHVRI
+1189 VEPYIAGLAGRVKI
-1203 DVDVPA
+1203 DVDVLE
-1209 SLPLVVVDRLLLARA
+1209 SLPMVLVDRVLLARA

-1240 TLTIKAAAGPALS
+1240 TLTIKAEAGA
-1253 EVDGPSTVRLSVAD
+1253 STVRLSVAD

-1303 ELHGGRIQAESTL
+1303 ELHGGQIYVESL
-1316 GKGTTVTIELP
+1316 PGKGTTVTIELP
-1327 VGEGSIDN
+1327 VCEGGYEE
-1335 RQTPNE
+1335 RKA

>member
-1 MRPLRRGPQPG
+1 MSASAIARPLR
-12 SQRGSRVGV
+12 
-21 AGRIYLTGLVCAA
+21 RIYLTGLVCAA
-34 LAAVVGISIERAR
+34 LAALAGISAERAR
-47 FGPNDQNEALAR
+47 FGPSDHKEAQAR
-59 VERSVR
+59 VEQSVR
-65 TEIDSVASA
+65 AEITAVTSA
-74 LNGIAS
+74 LAEIAAS
-80 AVAREPALFD
+80 VAREPALFD

-97 GSRPLLDRADRAL
+97 GARPLLDRADRAL

-125 SGAWPLAW
+125 SGPWPLAW

-140 GVDRIAGP
+140 GVERIAGP
-148 ETYFVARGPL
+148 ETFFVAPGPL
-158 GLRLIYIKPV
+158 GLRLIYIRPV
-168 LDPVSGHRVG
+168 HDPVSGSRVG

-184 LVSSSRGIRTAAPE
+184 LVSSSRGIRITAPE
-198 EGVLSLPT
+198 DAVLSLPT

-212 RPHDPGASVPG
+212 RPYDLRASAAG

-230 GQPLLVAR
+230 GQPLLAAS
-238 VTPEAIQETRARW
+238 VTPDAIRDTRARW
-251 RENISAIVLGIL
+251 RENVTAIVLGIL
-263 ALTLIV
+263 ALTVIV
-269 ALPPLLRW
+269 ALAPVLRW
-277 RGAFPALNDH
+277 REAFSKLGEN
-287 LKAMGVILSLLAAA
+287 LKAIGAILALLALA
-301 RLLLWLAPT
+301 RLLLWYAPT
-310 ERWTDQVFRL
+310 ARWTDQIFRP
-320 TALGPGLRILLR
+320 TALGPVLRALLR
-332 TPIDFLLTLATIAA
+332 TPVDFLLTMAGIAT

-360 TIRHRLPPPDSRS
+360 TIRHRLPSPTNRT
-373 DWAMFA
+373 DWAMFTVA
-379 TTQLGAGAAVALLL
+379 QLGAGTAVALLL
-393 VGYEVLLGNAISA
+393 VGYEVLLGNIISA

-417 PLVSARLAFAVG
+417 PLVSARLAFALG
-429 LLMAQAVVFWAG
+429 LLLAEAVVFWTG
-441 IVFVVLM
+441 IVIVVLV
-448 TLPWRAPRSGGIAL
+448 TLPWRAQRSGGIAL
-462 AGFALQALPVL
+462 AAFVLQALPVL
-473 AISIFPRAIG
+473 AIAIFPRAIG
-483 AAPSTVPAMPTA
+483 AAPSTVPAVPTA

-506 GMVWVRPRYRHASQ
+506 GMSWVRPRYRHASQ
-520 ALRLFAGALV
+520 ALRVFASALV
-530 LLIPAFVLYPSV
+530 LLIPAYVLYPSV
-542 HHFADRGLRRLVEE
+542 HHFADRGLRRLIEE
-556 EYARQAKDQRPELQA
+556 EYARQAKDQRPELYA

-580 DALDI
+580 DIRDI
-585 PNLAAPAP
+585 PNLSPTRR
-593 AQAAASNIAFE
+593 AQPSTSNIAFE
-604 MWANTNLALER
+604 MWRNTNLSTER
-615 LASSLELYDAEGRPA
+615 LASSLELYDAEGRLA
-630 ARFTLNLPD
+630 ARFQLNLPD
-639 YVSTAQRWREPSCD
+639 YVSPMQRWREPSCD

-671 HAGRGICDANSDT
+671 HAGRGICEPGSDT
-684 PTGGSIVVT
+684 PTGGSIVVN
-693 VMLDYETLPFITV
+693 VMLDYETLPFITA

-726 GRTVQFVVYG
+726 GRSVQFVVYG
-736 WGRGSLYS
+736 WGRGSLFS
-744 SSARA
+744 SNTRA

-754 TLLGLIAQS
+754 TLLDLIAQS
-763 RRPFWTTMSDG
+763 RRPFWTNMSDG
-774 EREYSTY
+774 ERDFSTY

-791 IGFPVVTRV
+791 IGFPVVTRL
-800 DHLINLAELATLI
+800 DHLINLAELTTLV
-813 GLTYVVLLAL
+813 GLTFVCLLAL
-823 AWSVSALGGTTAAS
+823 SWSVSALGGATAAS
-837 GRALLR
+837 GSALLR

-885 SDAVRTAAVA
+885 SDAVRVAAVA

-901 YVALQ
+901 YVSLQ
-906 ELDAGGSQPSDDI
+906 ERTAASSPSDDI

-936 PMLRATSERDLF
+936 PILLATSERDLF
-948 DSGLLP
+948 DSRVLP
-954 ERTPSHVYRAIEI
+954 ERTPGHVYRAIEI

-1020 RVLLAAVLFALLGAA
+1020 RVLLAAVLFALLGAG
-1035 IGYSMA
+1035 IGYYMA

-1074 LRRLVADFNRMA
+1074 LRRLVADFNQMA

-1135 DKGEPLTPVLEE
+1135 DKGEPLSPVLED

-1179 TSLAELIPPV
+1179 TSLSELIPTV
-1189 VEPYIAGLAGHVRI
+1189 VEPYITGLAGRVTI

-1209 SLPLVVVDRLLLARA
+1209 SLPVVIVDRVLLARA

-1240 TLTIKAAAGPALS
+1240 TLTIKAVA
-1253 EVDGPSTVRLSVAD
+1253 GPSTIRLLVAD
-1267 TGSGMDPEALRR
+1267 TGTGMDPEALRR

-1303 ELHGGRIQAESTL
+1303 ELQGGRIHVESSP
-1316 GKGTTVTIELP
+1316 GRGTTVTIELP
-1327 VGEGSIDN
+1327 IGESGHEE
-1335 RQTPNE
+1335 RKTKNE

>member
-1 MRPLRRGPQPG
+1 VSRVAVARPLRR
-12 SQRGSRVGV
+12 
-21 AGRIYLTGLVCAA
+21 IYLIGLVCAA
-34 LAAVVGISIERAR
+34 LAAVAGIALERRR
-47 FGPNDQNEALAR
+47 FGPNDQHEPLAR
-59 VERSVR
+59 AERSVR
-65 TEIDSVASA
+65 AEIDAVAAA
-74 LNGIAS
+74 LNDIAS
-80 AVAREPALFD
+80 SVAREPALFD

-97 GSRPLLDRADRAL
+97 GARPLLDRADQAL

-140 GVDRIAGP
+140 GVERIAGP
-148 ETYFVARGPL
+148 ETFFVARGPL

-168 LDPVSGHRVG
+168 LDPVSSHRVG

-184 LVSSSRGIRTAAPE
+184 LISSSRGIRTVAPE
-198 EGVLSLPT
+198 EGILSLPT
-206 LVPVTV
+206 LVPATV
-212 RPHDPGASVPG
+212 RPYDRHASASGV
-223 FVIQSPL
+223 VVQSPL

-238 VTPEAIQETRARW
+238 VTPDAIQDTRARW
-251 RENISAIVLGIL
+251 RGNITAVVLGML

-269 ALPPLLRW
+269 AMPPLLRW
-277 RGAFPALNDH
+277 RESFLKLKDH
-287 LKAMGVILSLLAAA
+287 LKAIGVILALLAAA
-301 RLLLWLAPT
+301 RFLLWFAPT
-310 ERWTDQVFRL
+310 VRWTDQVFR
-320 TALGPGLRILLR
+320 TAVLGPGLRALLR
-332 TPIDFLLTLATIAA
+332 TPMDFLLTMAAIAA
-346 VVVLAFDLVERLRR
+346 VVVLTFDLVERLRR
-360 TIRHRLPPPDSRS
+360 TVRHRLPPPESRQER
-373 DWAMFA
+373 AMFSIA
-379 TTQLGAGAAVALLL
+379 QLCAGSAVALLL

-417 PLVSARLAFAVG
+417 PLASARLAFAIG
-429 LLMAQAVVFWAG
+429 LLLAQAVVFWAG
-441 IVFVVLM
+441 IVIVVLM
-448 TLPWRAPRSGGIAL
+448 TLPWRAPRSGSVAL
-462 AGFALQALPVL
+462 AGFALQAAPVL
-473 AISIFPRAIG
+473 AISVFPRVIG
-483 AAPSTVPAMPTA
+483 AAPSTVPALPTA

-506 GMVWVRPRYRHASQ
+506 GMEWVRPRYRHASQ

-530 LLIPAFVLYPSV
+530 LLVPAFVLYPSV
-542 HHFADRGLRRLVEE
+542 HHFADRGLRRLIEE
-556 EYARQAKDQRPELQA
+556 EYARQAKDQRPELQS
-571 KLRNVLQQI
+571 KLRTVLQQI

-585 PNLAAPAP
+585 PNLAAGPRSQP
-593 AQAAASNIAFE
+593 TSSTLAFA
-604 MWANTNLALER
+604 MWANTNLATER
-615 LASSLELYDAEGRPA
+615 LASSLELYNAQGAPA
-630 ARFTLNLPD
+630 SRFALNLPEF
-639 YVSTAQRWREPSCD
+639 VSTEGWREPSCD

-671 HAGRGICDANSDT
+671 HAGRGICESGSDT
-684 PTGGSIVVT
+684 PTGGSIVVN
-693 VMLDYETLPFITV
+693 VMLDYETLPFITT

-713 IRPADSLPPEGSA
+713 IRPADTLPPEGSA
-726 GRTVQFVVYG
+726 GRSVQFAVYG

-744 SSARA
+744 SSTRA

-754 TLLGLIAQS
+754 SLLGLIAQS

-774 EREYSTY
+774 ERDYSTY

-791 IGFPVVTRV
+791 IGFPVVTRT
-800 DHLINLAELATLI
+800 DHLINLAELATLV
-813 GLTYVVLLAL
+813 GLTYAVLLAL

-885 SDAVRTAAVA
+885 SDAVRIAAVA

-906 ELDAGGSQPSDDI
+906 ERDSRTSQPSDDI

-924 RAIDQDVNIYRG
+924 RAIDQDVNIYQG
-936 PMLRATSERDLF
+936 PTLRATSERDLF

-954 ERTPSHVYRAIEI
+954 ERTPGHVYRAIEI
-967 ERLSSHVGQEV
+967 DRLSSHVGQEV

-984 VLAAAPVRLEEGR
+984 VLAAAPVRLEDGR

-1009 EVDRQIDTLDR
+1009 EVDREIDTLDR

-1086 ADLERQRNELQRTH
+1086 ADLERQRNELERTH

-1179 TSLAELIPPV
+1179 TSLAELIPSV
-1189 VEPYIAGLAGHVRI
+1189 VEPYITGLAGRVSI

-1209 SLPLVVVDRLLLARA
+1209 SLPIVVIDRVLLARA
-1224 ITNMMENALH
+1224 ITNMIENALH

-1240 TLTIKAAAGPALS
+1240 TLTIRAGA
-1253 EVDGPSTVRLSVAD
+1253 GPSTIRLSVAD
-1267 TGSGMDPEALRR
+1267 TGTGMDPDALRR

-1303 ELHGGRIQAESTL
+1303 ELQGGQIHVQSSP

-1327 VGEGSIDN
+1327 VGNGS
-1335 RQTPNE
+1335 NEKRKTENE

>member
-1 MRPLRRGPQPG
+1 VTTSPVARPLR
-12 SQRGSRVGV
+12 
-21 AGRIYLTGLVCAA
+21 RIYLTGLLCAA
-34 LAAVVGISIERAR
+34 TAAIAGISIERAR

-65 TEIDSVASA
+65 AEIDAVAAA
-74 LNGIAS
+74 LNDIATS
-80 AVAREPALFD
+80 VAREPALFD
-90 TAAADPA
+90 TAAAGPA
-97 GSRPLLDRADRAL
+97 GARPLLDRADRAL
-110 QGRTAGVFAV
+110 LGRTAGVFAV

-125 SGAWPLAW
+125 SGTPLAW

-140 GVDRIAGP
+140 EVDRIAGP
-148 ETYFVARGPL
+148 DAFFVARGPL

-168 LDPVSGHRVG
+168 LDPVNGHRLG

-184 LVSSSRGIRTAAPE
+184 LVSSSRGIRTAAPD
-198 EGVLSLPT
+198 EGLLSLPT

-212 RPHDPGASVPG
+212 RPYDPLASVSG

-238 VTPEAIQETRARW
+238 VTPDAIHETRAQW
-251 RENISAIVLGIL
+251 RGNISAVVLGIL
-263 ALTLIV
+263 TLTLIV

-277 RGAFPALNDH
+277 REAFPTLKDH
-287 LKAMGVILSLLAAA
+287 LNAIGVVLAMLAAA
-301 RLLLWLAPT
+301 RLLLWFAPT
-310 ERWTDQVFRL
+310 ARWTDQVFRL
-320 TALGPGLRILLR
+320 TALGPGLRTLLR
-332 TPIDFLLTLATIAA
+332 TPVDFLLTMAAVAA

-360 TIRHRLPPPDSRS
+360 TVRHRLPSPETRH
-373 DWAMFA
+373 DWTLFA
-379 TTQLGAGAAVALLL
+379 GTQLGAGAAVALLL

-417 PLVSARLAFAVG
+417 PLVSARLAFALG
-429 LLMAQAVVFWAG
+429 LLLAQAVVFWSG
-441 IVFVVLM
+441 IVIVVLM
-448 TLPWRAPRSGGIAL
+448 TLPWRAPRSGGLAL
-462 AGFALQALPVL
+462 AGFALQSLPVL
-473 AISIFPRAIG
+473 VIAIFPRAIG
-483 AAPSTVPAMPTA
+483 AAPSTVPALPTA

-500 CLALAW
+500 CLTLAW

-530 LLIPAFVLYPSV
+530 LLIPAYVLYPSV
-542 HHFADRGLRRLVEE
+542 HHFADRGLRRLIEE

-571 KLRNVLQQI
+571 KLRTVLQQI

-585 PNLAAPAP
+585 PNLSAPTRAQLAGSKP
-593 AQAAASNIAFE
+593 AFD
-604 MWANTNLALER
+604 MWANTNLATER
-615 LASSLELYDAEGRPA
+615 LASSLELYDANGRLDGR
-630 ARFTLNLPD
+630 RFALNLPD
-639 YVSTAQRWREPSCD
+639 FVSAAQTWREPSCD

-671 HAGRGICDANSDT
+671 HAGRGICEPNSDT
-684 PTGGSIVVT
+684 PTGGSIVVN
-693 VMLDYETLPFITV
+693 VMLDYETLPFITA

-713 IRPADSLPPEGSA
+713 IRPAESLPPEGSA
-726 GRTVQFVVYG
+726 GRSVQFVVYG

-744 SSARA
+744 SNARA

-754 TLLGLIAQS
+754 TLLEVIAQS
-763 RRPFWTTMSDG
+763 RRPFWTTMDDG
-774 EREYSTY
+774 ERDYSTY
-781 IQNDRVGIYV
+781 IQNDRVGIYIIGYPV
-791 IGFPVVTRV
+791 ITRL
-800 DHLINLAELATLI
+800 DHLINLAELATLV

-855 AFLAA
+855 AFLFLA
-860 SVLPV
+860 VIPV
-865 MVLALATRTFFEL
+865 MVLAFATRTFFEL

-885 SDAVRTAAVA
+885 SDAVRVAAVA

-906 ELDAGGSQPSDDI
+906 EREASGSPSDDI

-924 RAIDQDVNIYRG
+924 RAIDQDVNIYKG
-936 PMLRATSERDLF
+936 PTLAATSERDLF
-948 DSGLLP
+948 DSGVLP
-954 ERTPSHVYRAIEI
+954 ERTPGHVYRAIEV

-978 IGSVPH
+978 IGAVPH
-984 VLAAAPVRLEEGR
+984 MLAAAPVRLEEGR

-1020 RVLLAAVLFALLGAA
+1020 RVLLAAVLFALLGAG

-1074 LRRLVADFNRMA
+1074 LRRLVADFNHMA

-1122 IQLSSEHLMRVNK
+1122 IQLSSEHLMRVHK
-1135 DKGEPLTPVLEE
+1135 DRGEPLSPVLEE

-1179 TSLAELIPPV
+1179 TSLAELIPSV
-1189 VEPYIAGLAGHVRI
+1189 VEPYITGLAGRVRI

-1209 SLPLVVVDRLLLARA
+1209 SLPMVVVDRLLLARA

-1240 TLTIKAAAGPALS
+1240 TLTIKAEARPAMM
-1253 EVDGPSTVRLSVAD
+1253 RLSVAD

-1303 ELHGGRIQAESTL
+1303 ELHGGRIHVESSP
-1316 GKGTTVTIELP
+1316 GKGTTVVIELP
-1327 VGEGSIDN
+1327 I
-1335 RQTPNE
+1335 

>member
-1 MRPLRRGPQPG
+1 
-12 SQRGSRVGV
+12 
-21 AGRIYLTGLVCAA
+21 
-34 LAAVVGISIERAR
+34 
-47 FGPNDQNEALAR
+47 
-59 VERSVR
+59 
-65 TEIDSVASA
+65 
-74 LNGIAS
+74 
-80 AVAREPALFD
+80 
-90 TAAADPA
+90 
-97 GSRPLLDRADRAL
+97 
-110 QGRTAGVFAV
+110 
-120 TAYRP
+120 
-125 SGAWPLAW
+125 
-133 SGVPSEI
+133 
-140 GVDRIAGP
+140 
-148 ETYFVARGPL
+148 
-158 GLRLIYIKPV
+158 
-168 LDPVSGHRVG
+168 
-178 VIAAER
+178 
-184 LVSSSRGIRTAAPE
+184 
-198 EGVLSLPT
+198 
-206 LVPVTV
+206 
-212 RPHDPGASVPG
+212 
-223 FVIQSPL
+223 
-230 GQPLLVAR
+230 
-238 VTPEAIQETRARW
+238 
-251 RENISAIVLGIL
+251 
-263 ALTLIV
+263 
-269 ALPPLLRW
+269 
-277 RGAFPALNDH
+277 
-287 LKAMGVILSLLAAA
+287 
-301 RLLLWLAPT
+301 
-310 ERWTDQVFRL
+310 
-320 TALGPGLRILLR
+320 
-332 TPIDFLLTLATIAA
+332 
-346 VVVLAFDLVERLRR
+346 
-360 TIRHRLPPPDSRS
+360 
-373 DWAMFA
+373 
-379 TTQLGAGAAVALLL
+379 
-393 VGYEVLLGNAISA
+393 
-406 TSVDALHFSLH
+406 
-417 PLVSARLAFAVG
+417 
-429 LLMAQAVVFWAG
+429 
-441 IVFVVLM
+441 M
-448 TLPWRAPRSGGIAL
+448 TLPWRTPRQGAM
-462 AGFALQALPVL
+462 AAATYALQALPVL

-483 AAPSTVPAMPTA
+483 AAPSTVPALPTA

-506 GMVWVRPRYRHASQ
+506 GMGWARPRYRHASQ

-530 LLIPAFVLYPSV
+530 LLIPAYVLYPSV
-542 HHFADRGLRRLVEE
+542 HHFADRGLRRLIEE
-556 EYARQAKDQRPELQA
+556 EYARQAKDQRPELHA
-571 KLRNVLQQI
+571 KLQNVLQQI
-580 DALDI
+580 DALEV
-585 PNLAAPAP
+585 PNLATPARLQP
-593 AQAAASNIAFE
+593 AGSNPAFE
-604 MWANTNLALER
+604 MWANTSLATER
-615 LASSLELYDAEGRPA
+615 LASSLELYDPSGRQA
-630 ARFTLNLPD
+630 ARFALNLPD
-639 YVSTAQRWREPSCD
+639 FASTAQRWREPSCD

-671 HAGRGICDANSDT
+671 HAGRGICDANSDV
-684 PTGGSIVVT
+684 PTGGSIVVN
-693 VMLDYETLPFITV
+693 VMLDYETLPFINV
-706 RNPYNEL
+706 RNPYNDL
-713 IRPADSLPPEGSA
+713 IRPAEALPLGGSA
-726 GRTVQFVVYG
+726 GRSVQFVVYG

-744 SSARA
+744 SNSRA

-774 EREYSTY
+774 ERNYSTY

-791 IGFPVVTRV
+791 IGFPVVTRM
-800 DHLINLAELATLI
+800 DHLINLAELTTLV
-813 GLTYVVLLAL
+813 GLTYVVLLTL
-823 AWSVSALGGTTAAS
+823 AWSASALGGTAAAS

-865 MVLALATRTFFEL
+865 MVLAFATRTFFEL

-885 SDAVRTAAVA
+885 SDAVRIAAVA

-906 ELDAGGSQPSDDI
+906 ERDVGPSPSDDI

-924 RAIDQDVNIYRG
+924 RAIDQDVNIYSG
-936 PMLRATSERDLF
+936 PTLRATSERDLF

-954 ERTPSHVYRAIEI
+954 ERTPGHVYRAIEI
-967 ERLSSHVGQEV
+967 DRLSSHVGQEV

-1009 EVDRQIDTLDR
+1009 EVDRQIDALDR

-1035 IGYSMA
+1035 IGYYMA

-1065 RVAETSSDE
+1065 RVAETSTDE

-1086 ADLERQRNELQRTH
+1086 VDLERQRNELQRTH

-1179 TSLAELIPPV
+1179 TSLAELIPSV
-1189 VEPYIAGLAGHVRI
+1189 VEPYLAGLAGRVTI

-1209 SLPLVVVDRLLLARA
+1209 SLPLVVVDRVLLARA

-1240 TLTIKAAAGPALS
+1240 VLTIRAGAGPA
-1253 EVDGPSTVRLSVAD
+1253 GIRLTVAD
-1267 TGSGMDPEALRR
+1267 SGSGMDPDALRR

-1303 ELHGGRIQAESTL
+1303 ELNGGQIYVDSSP
-1316 GKGTTVTIELP
+1316 GKGTTVTIDLP
-1327 VGEGSIDN
+1327 AGDVGHGEPPAS
-1335 RQTPNE
+1335 TA

>member
-1 MRPLRRGPQPG
+1 MTTPAIARPLR
-12 SQRGSRVGV
+12 
-21 AGRIYLTGLVCAA
+21 RIYLTGLVCAA
-34 LAAVVGISIERAR
+34 LAAVIGISVERAR
-47 FGPNDQNEALAR
+47 FGPNDEHESLAR

-65 TEIDSVASA
+65 DEINTVASA
-74 LNGIAS
+74 LNDIAAS
-80 AVAREPALFD
+80 VAREPALFD

-97 GSRPLLDRADRAL
+97 GARPLLDRADRAL

-125 SGAWPLAW
+125 SGPWPLAW

-140 GVDRIAGP
+140 AVERIAGP
-148 ETYFVARGPL
+148 ETYFVAPGPL
-158 GLRLIYIKPV
+158 GLRLIYIRPV
-168 LDPVSGHRVG
+168 LDPVSGNRVG

-184 LVSSSRGIRTAAPE
+184 LISSSPGIRTAAPE

-212 RPHDPGASVPG
+212 RPYDARASASG
-223 FVIQSPL
+223 FVVQSPL
-230 GQPLLVAR
+230 GEPLVATQ
-238 VTPEAIQETRARW
+238 VTPQAIQETRARW
-251 RENISAIVLGIL
+251 RGNISAVVLCIL
-263 ALTLIV
+263 SLTFVV
-269 ALPPLLRW
+269 ALPTLLRW
-277 RGAFPALNDH
+277 REAFPAPWDH
-287 LKAMGVILSLLAAA
+287 LKSVAAILALLASA
-301 RLLLWLAPT
+301 RLLLWFAPT
-310 ERWTDQVFRL
+310 SRWTDQVFRPA
-320 TALGPGLRILLR
+320 ALGPVLRAVLR
-332 TPIDFLLTLATIAA
+332 TPVDFLLTMATIAA
-346 VVVLAFDLVERLRR
+346 VIVLALDLIQRLRR
-360 TIRHRLPPPDSRS
+360 TLAHRLPPPDSRH
-373 DWAMFA
+373 DWTIF
-379 TTQLGAGAAVALLL
+379 TLTQLGAGAAVAFLL
-393 VGYEVLLGNAISA
+393 VGYEVLLGDAISA

-417 PLVSARLAFAVG
+417 PLVSARLAFAIG
-429 LLMAQAVVFWAG
+429 LLLAQAVVFWAG
-441 IVFVVLM
+441 IGVVLLM
-448 TLPWRAPRSGGIAL
+448 TLEWRLPRTGGISFA
-462 AGFALQALPVL
+462 AFALQAVPVL
-473 AISIFPRAIG
+473 VVALFPRVIG
-483 AAPSTVPAMPTA
+483 AAPSTVPALPTA
-495 FAGLA
+495 FAGLM

-506 GMVWVRPRYRHASQ
+506 AMGWVRPRYRHASQ

-530 LLIPAFVLYPSV
+530 LLIPAYVLYPSV
-542 HHFADRGLRRLVEE
+542 HHFADRGLRRLIEE
-556 EYARQAKDQRPELQA
+556 EYARQAKEQRPELQA
-571 KLRNVLQQI
+571 KLRHVLQQI
-580 DALDI
+580 DALET
-585 PNLAAPAP
+585 PNLSTRGRAVPAV
-593 AQAAASNIAFE
+593 STNSAFE
-604 MWANTNLALER
+604 MWANTNLATER
-615 LASSLELYDAEGRPA
+615 LASSLELYGADGILK
-630 ARFTLNLPD
+630 ARFALNLPD
-639 YVSTAQRWREPSCD
+639 FVSTAQSWREPSCD

-671 HAGRGICDANSDT
+671 HAGRGICESNSDT
-684 PTGGSIVVT
+684 PTGGSIVVN
-693 VMLDYETLPFITV
+693 VMLDYETLPFITA
-706 RNPYNEL
+706 RNPYNDL
-713 IRPADSLPPEGSA
+713 IRPADALPPEGSA
-726 GRTVQFVVYG
+726 GQSVEFIVYG
-736 WGRGSLYS
+736 WGRGSLYAS
-744 SSARA
+744 NNRA

-754 TLLGLIAQS
+754 TLLGEIAQS

-774 EREYSTY
+774 ERDYSTY
-781 IQNDRVGIYV
+781 IQNDRAGIYV
-791 IGFPVVTRV
+791 IGFPVVTRL
-800 DHLINLAELATLI
+800 DHLINLAELTTLV
-813 GLTYVVLLAL
+813 GLTYVLFLAL
-823 AWSVSALGGTTAAS
+823 SWSVSALGGTTAAS
-837 GRALLR
+837 GRELLR
-843 EVRASFYRKLFL
+843 EVRVSFYRKLFL

-885 SDAVRTAAVA
+885 SDAVRVAAVA

-906 ELDAGGSQPSDDI
+906 ERDAGATPNDDI

-936 PMLRATSERDLF
+936 PTLLATSERDLF
-948 DSGLLP
+948 DSGVLP
-954 ERTPSHVYRAIEI
+954 ERTPGHVYRAIEI
-967 ERLSSHVGQEV
+967 ERLASHVGQEV

-984 VLAAAPVRLEEGR
+984 VLAAAPVRLEDGR

-1020 RVLLAAVLFALLGAA
+1020 RVLLAALLFALMGAA
-1035 IGYSMA
+1035 IGYYMA

-1047 VNRLTR
+1047 VSRLTR

-1074 LRRLVADFNRMA
+1074 LRRLVGDFNHMA
-1086 ADLERQRNELQRTH
+1086 ADLERQRNELERTH

-1179 TSLAELIPPV
+1179 TSLAELIPTV
-1189 VEPYIAGLAGHVRI
+1189 VEPYITGLAGRVTI

-1209 SLPLVVVDRLLLARA
+1209 SLPVVVVDRVLLARA

-1240 TLTIKAAAGPALS
+1240 TLTIRARSGP
-1253 EVDGPSTVRLSVAD
+1253 DTIRLTVAD

-1303 ELHGGRIQAESTL
+1303 ELQGGRIHVESTL

-1327 VGEGSIDN
+1327 VDRDSGQGWG
-1335 RQTPNE
+1335 NEERKT

>member
-1 MRPLRRGPQPG
+1 
-12 SQRGSRVGV
+12 
-21 AGRIYLTGLVCAA
+21 VCAA
-34 LAAVVGISIERAR
+34 LAALAGMFAERAR
-47 FGPNDQNEALAR
+47 FGPEKGGEAVAR

-65 TEIDSVASA
+65 DEIDAVAVA
-74 LNGIAS
+74 LDDIAA

-97 GSRPLLDRADRAL
+97 GSRPLLDRADQAL
-110 QGRTAGVFAV
+110 LGRTAGVFAV

-140 GVDRIAGP
+140 GVERIAGP
-148 ETYFVARGPL
+148 EAFFVAPGPL
-158 GLRLIYIKPV
+158 GLRLIYVKPV
-168 LDPVSGHRVG
+168 LDPVKGNRVG

-184 LVSSSRGIRTAAPE
+184 LVSSSRGIRASAPE

-206 LVPVTV
+206 VVPVTV
-212 RPHDPGASVPG
+212 RPHDGQADTAPG
-223 FVIQSPL
+223 FVVQSPL

-238 VTPEAIQETRARW
+238 VTLEAIHATRTRW
-251 RENISAIVLGIL
+251 RENTSAVVLGIL
-263 ALTLIV
+263 ALTLV
-269 ALPPLLRW
+269 VTLPPLLRW
-277 RGAFPALNDH
+277 REGFRTLNDH
-287 LKAMGVILSLLAAA
+287 LKATGVILAVVFAA
-301 RLLLWLAPT
+301 RLLLWFAPT
-310 ERWTDQVFRL
+310 ARWTDQVFRP
-320 TALGPGLRILLR
+320 TALGPLLRMLLR
-332 TPIDFLLTLATIAA
+332 TPVDFLLTTATIAA

-360 TIRHRLPPPDSRS
+360 SFRHRLPPPETRQ
-373 DWAMFA
+373 DWSIFA
-379 TTQLGAGAAVALLL
+379 VTQLGAGSAVALLL
-393 VGYEVLLGNAISA
+393 VTYEVLLGNAISA

-417 PLVSARLAFAVG
+417 PLVSARLAFALG
-429 LLMAQAVVFWAG
+429 LLLTQAVVFWAAVV
-441 IVFVVLM
+441 IVM
-448 TLPWRAPRSGGIAL
+448 TMTQPWRTPRYGGVAL
-462 AGFALQALPVL
+462 AAFVLQAIPVL
-473 AISIFPRAIG
+473 IISIFPRVIG
-483 AAPSTVPAMPTA
+483 AAPSTVPATPTA

-500 CLALAW
+500 CLVLAW
-506 GMVWVRPRYRHASQ
+506 AIGWVRPRYRHASQ

-530 LLIPAFVLYPSV
+530 LLIPAYVLYPSV
-542 HHFADRGLRRLVEE
+542 HHFADRGLRRLIEE
-556 EYARQAKDQRPELQA
+556 EYARQVKDQRAELQG
-571 KLRNVLQQI
+571 KLRTVLQQI
-580 DALDI
+580 DALDT
-585 PNLAAPAP
+585 PNIS
-593 AQAAASNIAFE
+593 AAARSKPGAPNVAFE
-604 MWANTNLALER
+604 MWANTNLATER
-615 LASSLELYDAEGRPA
+615 LASSLELYDTRGALA
-630 ARFTLNLPD
+630 ARFALNLPD
-639 YVSTAQRWREPSCD
+639 YISTAWREPSCD

-671 HAGRGICDANSDT
+671 HAGRGVCDASSDV
-684 PTGGSIVVT
+684 PTGGSIVVN
-693 VMLDYETLPFITV
+693 VMLDYEALPFITPQ
-706 RNPYNEL
+706 NPYNDL
-713 IRPADSLPPEGSA
+713 IRPADSVPPEGSA
-726 GRTVQFVVYG
+726 GRSVQFVAYG

-744 SSARA
+744 SNTRA

-754 TLLGLIAQS
+754 NLLGVIAQS
-763 RRPFWTTMSDG
+763 RRPFWTTMNDS
-774 EREYSTY
+774 ERDYSTY
-781 IQNDRVGIYV
+781 IQNDRAGIYV
-791 IGFPVVTRV
+791 IGFPVVTRF
-800 DHLINLAELATLI
+800 DHLINLAELTTLV
-813 GLTYVVLLAL
+813 GLTYVLFLAL
-823 AWSVSALGGTTAAS
+823 SWSVSALGGTTAAS

-878 QLESSVQ
+878 QLESSVE
-885 SDAVRTAAVA
+885 SDAVRVAAVA

-906 ELDAGGSQPSDDI
+906 SRDAASSPSDDI

-936 PMLRATSERDLF
+936 PTLRATSERDLF

-954 ERTPSHVYRAIEI
+954 ERTPGHVYRAIEI
-967 ERLSSHVGQEV
+967 DRLSSHVGQEV

-1020 RVLLAAVLFALLGAA
+1020 RVLLAAVLFALLGAG
-1035 IGYSMA
+1035 IGYYMA

-1074 LRRLVADFNRMA
+1074 LRRLVADFNHMA
-1086 ADLERQRNELQRTH
+1086 ADLERQRKELQRTH

-1157 LLRQISAEFSSFASR
+1157 LLRQISAEFSSFASS

-1179 TSLAELIPPV
+1179 TSLGELIPSV
-1189 VEPYIAGLAGHVRI
+1189 VEPYITGLIGRVRI
-1203 DVDVPA
+1203 EVDVPA
-1209 SLPLVVVDRLLLARA
+1209 SLPPVVVDRVLLARA

-1240 TLTIKAAAGPALS
+1240 SLTIKAEA
-1253 EVDGPSTVRLSVAD
+1253 GPSTMRLSVAD

-1303 ELHGGRIQAESTL
+1303 ELHGGQIHVESAP

-1327 VGEGSIDN
+1327 IGE
-1335 RQTPNE
+1335 RRKEERAM